1 MTSKVYS
8 DISVSADGHLAG
20 PGQTADKPFGD
31 RPVDR
36 LHAWMFDTPDEN
48 QAEVDRVVSAGAFVM
63 GHNMFG
69 PVRGHWDPSWPG
81 LVGRGPALPWPRV
94 RAHPPPRDP
103 LAMQGG
109 TTFRFITDG
118 IPPRP

>member
-8 DISVSADGHLAG
+8 DISVSADGYLAG

-36 LHAWMFDTPDEN
+36 LHAWDVRPPDEN

-63 GHNMFG
+63 GRNMFG
-69 PVRGHWDPSWPG
+69 PVRGHWDPSWRAGGARTRPTMAPRSCSPTTPRPAG
-81 LVGRGPALPWPRV
+81 DAGRHHLQVHHR
-94 RAHPPPRDP
+94 RH
-103 LAMQGG
+103 
-109 TTFRFITDG
+109 
-118 IPPRP
+118 PPRP